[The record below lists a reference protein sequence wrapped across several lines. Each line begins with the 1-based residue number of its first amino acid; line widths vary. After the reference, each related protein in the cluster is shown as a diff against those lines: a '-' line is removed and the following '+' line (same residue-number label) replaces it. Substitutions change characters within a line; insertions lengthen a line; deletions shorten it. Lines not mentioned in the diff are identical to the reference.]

1 MVDLKYS
8 HHGFKL
14 KRSVASVFGTG
25 TGTQC
30 LGRGV
35 TVTVTVTA
43 MTFPGLNIFP
53 IDLLLIYRS
62 I

>member
-25 TGTQC
+25 TGTGTQC
-30 LGRGV
+30 LGRG
-35 TVTVTVTA
+35 VTVTA